1 MTLDD
6 RAWGDAQGVLEG
18 AGEVALLCHVDPD
31 GDALGSM
38 LACASFL
45 RSRGARTVASFAST
59 EGADGDGR
67 LVVPPQYT
75 FLPGLGDLVP
85 PSAFPAA
92 PDVLVVLDCGSP
104 SRLGALRGSADR
116 AGTVVVLDHHAAC
129 TAFGDV
135 RLVDGDA
142 AATAVLVEE
151 LVHRMGGQ
159 LDRAMATCLY
169 VALVTDTGRFSHACT
184 TPRVMDFAA
193 RLLGHGIDAAGINRQ
208 VWDTHSWGYLKVLG
222 RALER
227 ARFEAD
233 AGLAWTVVRQGDLD
247 ECGIVA
253 AETESFIDVLR
264 GFDAAACTM
273 VCKELPAAPA
283 LDRPAGPDLPR
294 RWKVS
299 LRSRGVV
306 DVGRVCQQLGGGG
319 HVFAAGFTAQG
330 AVEDVVAEVRD
341 QLCCGAPDAPAPPA
355 PAWTAGPVPVP
366 AA

>member
-1 MTLDD
+1 MNHAVTGVDE
-6 RAWGDAQGVLEG
+6 RAWAEAVAVLDG
-18 AGEVALLCHVDPD
+18 APEVALLCHVDPD

-38 LACASFL
+38 LACAAFL
-45 RSRGARTVASFAST
+45 SSRGVRTVASFAST
-59 EGADGDGR
+59 EGPGGDGR

-75 FLPGLGDLVP
+75 FMPGLGDLVP
-85 PSAFPAA
+85 PCAFPEA
-92 PDVLVVLDCGSP
+92 PEVLVALDCGSP
-104 SRLGALRGSADR
+104 SRLGSLRASADR
-116 AGTVVVLDHHAAC
+116 AGTVVVLDHHANG
-129 TAFGDV
+129 TPFGDL

-151 LVHRMGGQ
+151 LVHRMGGA

-169 VALVTDTGRFSHACT
+169 VGLVTDTGRFSHACT

-222 RALER
+222 RALDR
-227 ARFEAD
+227 ARFEAGV
-233 AGLAWTVVRQGDLD
+233 GLAWTVVRQDDLD

-264 GFDAAACTM
+264 GFEAAACTM
-273 VCKELPAAPA
+273 VCKEVP
-283 LDRPAGPDLPR
+283 GGSGTGR

-306 DVGRVCQQLGGGG
+306 DVGRVCARLGGGG
-319 HVFAAGFTAQG
+319 HVFAAGFTADG
-330 AVEDVVAEVRD
+330 AAEDVVATVRGLLD
-341 QLCCGAPDAPAPPA
+341 PAA
-355 PAWTAGPVPVP
+355 APVP
-366 AA
+366 AGVG

>member
-1 MTLDD
+1 MGLEDGAWQEALAVLDH
-6 RAWGDAQGVLEG
+6 AP
-18 AGEVALLCHVDPD
+18 EVALLCHVDPD

-38 LACASFL
+38 LACAAFL
-45 RSRGARTVASFAST
+45 SSRGARTVASFAST
-59 EGADGDGR
+59 ESGPGADGDRR

-75 FLPGLGDLVP
+75 FLPGLDELVP
-85 PSAFPAA
+85 PCAFPEA
-92 PDVLVVLDCGSP
+92 PDVLLVLDCGSP
-104 SRLGALRGSADR
+104 SRLGSLRASADR
-116 AGTVVVLDHHAAC
+116 ASRVVVLDHHANG

-135 RLVDGDA
+135 RLVDGDV

-151 LVHRMGGQ
+151 LVRRMGGR

-184 TPRVMDFAA
+184 TPQVMDLAA
-193 RLLGHGIDAAGINRQ
+193 RLMGHGIDATGINRQ

-227 ARFEAD
+227 ARFEAG
-233 AGLAWTVVRQGDLD
+233 AGLAWTEVRQGDLD

-273 VCKELPAAPA
+273 VCKELPGTPSEPA
-283 LDRPAGPDLPR
+283 LPQ

-299 LRSRGVV
+299 LRSRGMV
-306 DVGRVCQQLGGGG
+306 DVGRVCARLGGGG
-319 HVFAAGFTAQG
+319 HVFAAGFTAEG
-330 AVEDVVAEVRD
+330 AVEDVVAQVRGLLD
-341 QLCCGAPDAPAPPA
+341 PAA
-355 PAWTAGPVPVP
+355 SVPVP
-366 AA
+366 